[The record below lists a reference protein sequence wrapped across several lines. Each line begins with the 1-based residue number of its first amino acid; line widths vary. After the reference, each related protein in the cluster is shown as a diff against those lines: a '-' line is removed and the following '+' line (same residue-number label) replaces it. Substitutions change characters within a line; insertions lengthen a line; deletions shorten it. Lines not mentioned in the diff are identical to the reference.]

1 MIYFLAKITIGMII
15 GYILV
20 VVVMKRPLLIFVF
33 QFVSTLSFFAQE
45 SLESILSN
53 FFSNEEITNSYVGV
67 ELRNQNGEI
76 LLMHHSKKLF
86 IPASLQKLFTSSYAI
101 NILPN
106 DFTFKTYVI
115 VDGEIDSLTN
125 TLLGNLI
132 IQTSGD
138 PSLESRFF
146 KTYSFISD
154 LNFVLNK
161 LNIQF
166 IAGNIIVSPEN
177 NNYQTN
183 SQWLWSDLGNY
194 YGAGYSSHTF
204 KDNYVEVFLN
214 LLIK

>member
-1 MIYFLAKITIGMII
+1 
-15 GYILV
+15 
-20 VVVMKRPLLIFVF
+20 MKRPLLIFVF
-33 QFVSTLSFFAQE
+33 QFVSTISFFAQD
-45 SLESILSN
+45 SLESILSI

-86 IPASLQKLFTSSYAI
+86 VPASLQKLFTSSYAI

-115 VDGEIDSLTN
+115 IDGEIDSLTN

-166 IAGNIIVSPEN
+166 IAGNIIISPET

-183 SQWLWSDLGNY
+183 SQWL
-194 YGAGYSSHTF
+194 
-204 KDNYVEVFLN
+204 
-214 LLIK
+214 